1 MVGACRR
8 AVLLIVGATAGTE
21 YRKVSLIGIISYT
34 LVAAIKTV
42 V

>member
-21 YRKVSLIGIISYT
+21 YIESELDWYY
-34 LVAAIKTV
+34 
-42 V
+42 